1 MKSGLYWERFFP
13 IIFMLAITVI
23 FIGVVSGIF
32 LATRDLV
39 RLNESLFL
47 KKSVLFSADIALPEK
62 GAEIDALYRTRV
74 REVKGPDEAVRY
86 FEILDERGA
95 EVTGYTVFAY
105 GPGLWGEI
113 GAVLGFDKSLEKL
126 TGIDFIKQNETP
138 GLGARI
144 MEDWF
149 REQFRGRKGPFV
161 LVPEG
166 TAEGENELD
175 AITGASY
182 TSSFVLSLVNSS
194 VAEVNNLVGR

>member
-1 MKSGLYWERFFP
+1 
-13 IIFMLAITVI
+13 
-23 FIGVVSGIF
+23 
-32 LATRDLV
+32 
-39 RLNESLFL
+39 
-47 KKSVLFSADIALPEK
+47 
-62 GAEIDALYRTRV
+62 
-74 REVKGPDEAVRY
+74 
-86 FEILDERGA
+86 
-95 EVTGYTVFAY
+95 
-105 GPGLWGEI
+105 LWGEI

-144 MEDWF
+144 MDDWF